1 MKIMKTKAY
10 SLVELVLV
18 LAIMSILISAISLK
32 AEVIENYKAKNQIK
46 KLVLDLNYVRN
57 FAQKTNTRTS
67 LIIGNEGYFFFFFL
81 EKEEVKFSKL
91 IEIINTNLDTV
102 SFTNLGKPAFLNGSS
117 TSGHIIFKIKNKTM
131 GITIAP
137 VSGKVT
143 YYDNYNYDEKD

>member
-32 AEVIENYKAKNQIK
+32 AGVIENYKAKNQIK

-67 LIIGNEGYFFFFFL
+67 LIIGNEGYYFDL
-81 EKEEVKFSKL
+81 
-91 IEIINTNLDTV
+91 
-102 SFTNLGKPAFLNGSS
+102 LG
-117 TSGHIIFKIKNKTM
+117 
-131 GITIAP
+131 
-137 VSGKVT
+137 
-143 YYDNYNYDEKD
+143 

>member
-1 MKIMKTKAY
+1 M
-10 SLVELVLV
+10 
-18 LAIMSILISAISLK
+18 
-32 AEVIENYKAKNQIK
+32 AKNQIK

-67 LIIGNEGYFFFFFL
+67 LIIGNEGYSFDL
-81 EKEEVKFSKL
+81 LGEKEEVKFSKL
-91 IEIINTNLDTV
+91 IEIIDTNLDTV